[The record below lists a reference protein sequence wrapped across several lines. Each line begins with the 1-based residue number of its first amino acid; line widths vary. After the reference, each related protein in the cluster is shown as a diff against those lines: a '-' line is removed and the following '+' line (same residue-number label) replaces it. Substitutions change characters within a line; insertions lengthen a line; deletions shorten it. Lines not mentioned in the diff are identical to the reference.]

1 MDTTTWMH
9 VLYTKD
15 ITIHNE
21 INFNVFQ
28 GLVNGFRVKSDML
41 PRFLF
46 SASIEARSQ
55 TDFDGGN
62 RVNHLFLWG
71 LRRNII

>member
-15 ITIHNE
+15 ITILNE

-28 GLVNGFRVKSDML
+28 ELVNGFRVKSNMS
-41 PRFLF
+41 PIFLF
-46 SASIEARSQ
+46 TASMKQDHRQILMVVTE
-55 TDFDGGN
+55 
-62 RVNHLFLWG
+62 L
-71 LRRNII
+71 IIYF

>member
-9 VLYTKD
+9 VLYIKD

-28 GLVNGFRVKSDML
+28 GLVNCIAVIKRILVD
-41 PRFLF
+41 
-46 SASIEARSQ
+46 
-55 TDFDGGN
+55 
-62 RVNHLFLWG
+62 
-71 LRRNII
+71 